1 MFFQMVFADRHSAP
15 ALLDHELQATESRE
29 RECGGDEVAEQPPTL
44 GRTRKVVA
52 VPSALRSRVRP
63 LVGEQLEKERMFQ
76 AALEALKPN

>member
-1 MFFQMVFADRHSAP
+1 MVFADRHSAL

-29 RECGGDEVAEQPPTL
+29 GECGGDEVAEQTPTI
-44 GRTRKVVA
+44 GRTRKA
-52 VPSALRSRVRP
+52 VTVRTALKSRVRP